1 MHHYYLRHLLDSLLD
16 SERHKAL
23 ASVLPHPHLEAFNNP
38 ENGSSADQSQSDATS
53 TTSSELAG
61 ATASADNPWS
71 PSQARPSCPST
82 AAVLSPSATPSAS
95 AVVDIPTS
103 PFLQRTACVRLH
115 QLPGADQHACKE
127 DKQHPSA
134 STLPAPALAEASA
147 GNIQLP
153 NDDRPCKRHK
163 TSSHAE
169 VLDSNEAQLDTGQSP
184 VSAIACAVQRTANA
198 GEPTNDEDSV
208 LADSDRPRDSQA
220 LHLAAMRLIAS
231 AVADSLTRMADAQ
244 LSSGKLLMYLC
255 LLNMYKLAQ
264 FSAIQFTVSQLPI
277 MATGHHLTCSF

>member
-1 MHHYYLRHLLDSLLD
+1 M
-16 SERHKAL
+16 
-23 ASVLPHPHLEAFNNP
+23 
-38 ENGSSADQSQSDATS
+38 
-53 TTSSELAG
+53 TSSDLAG
-61 ATASADNPWS
+61 ATSSADNPWS
-71 PSQARPSCPST
+71 PSQARPSSPST
-82 AAVLSPSATPSAS
+82 AAVLSPPSAS
-95 AVVDIPTS
+95 AVADIPTS

-184 VSAIACAVQRTANA
+184 VSALACAVQRAANA
-198 GEPTNDEDSV
+198 GEPITDKDSV
-208 LADSDRPRDSQA
+208 LADRDSRRDRQA

-231 AVADSLTRMADAQ
+231 AVADTLTRMADAQ
-244 LSSGKLLMYLC
+244 LSSGELLIYLF

-277 MATGHHLTCSF
+277 MATDHHLMCCF